1 MPGSPK
7 KRERRRKARAQK
19 QLMQSLGGDYTP
31 SQLRTE
37 QERKLANYAH
47 YGLIDEIFDEQG
59 RVIKDCLRNMHDDRR
74 EELAQLGRD
83 DIHFL
88 SVVPLGYTRLTT
100 PDGLH
105 GDMCRWISQPPAW
118 RLGLL
123 PRGTFKTTIFNRAK
137 NIQRVIRD
145 PLSTHIIVTSDGD
158 FLKIMSD
165 ALAGIITDNRLF
177 QFLYPDIKPQKD
189 KWSTKN
195 RTIERP
201 GREDIT
207 EPTWEFRTVKQPVA
221 GRHVDSMTIDDAVN
235 ETNTATP
242 KVHQHVIRFLQ
253 GLYPTLDTEDL
264 VITGTCYMDWD
275 GYGWIMDQPELLD
288 LFDPWV
294 ERLYTEKD
302 GKRVYLFPDEWN
314 DRKVVA
320 ALALMGLSLFSSQYM
335 NDPLPEEL
343 QRFHKQ
349 MFKYYKADKLPD
361 VGIYIIVDPASGKG
375 TSEPAIVVVGV
386 DGEGNVYVIDY
397 ETGFKSASA
406 CINGIFAMYKRHGA
420 QQICIEAM
428 GAGGK
433 ITYQNV
439 QDEMQKRGIAMPLVT
454 LPITQQDKDA
464 RIMQMLEP
472 PYTAGVVYHADWL
485 EESPLEEQLLRFPK
499 AMAKDII
506 DALAYGVH
514 RARRYGYSGVPDS
527 EPDSDTLKRL
537 RNADTSTLLT
547 AEDRLRMGLHGIEL
561 KGSGGKGKIA
571 VM

>member
-7 KRERRRKARAQK
+7 KRERRRKARAHK
-19 QLMQSLGGDYTP
+19 QLMQGLGGDYAP
-31 SQLRTE
+31 SQLVSE

-83 DIHFL
+83 DLHFL
-88 SVVPLGYTRLTT
+88 CVVPLGYTRLTT
-100 PDGLH
+100 PDALH
-105 GDMCRWISQPPAW
+105 GEMCRRAITPACW
-118 RLGLL
+118 RLWLL
-123 PRGTFKTTIFNRAK
+123 PRGTFKTSIFNRAK

-165 ALAGIITDNRLF
+165 ALAAIVTDNRLF
-177 QFLYPDIKPQKD
+177 QFLYPEIKPQEG

-235 ETNTATP
+235 EANTTTP
-242 KVHQHVIRFLQ
+242 KVHAHVIRFLQ

-264 VITGTCYMDWD
+264 MITGTPYIDWD
-275 GYGWIMDQPELLD
+275 GYGWIQDQPELLD
-288 LFDPWV
+288 LFDPWI
-294 ERLYTEKD
+294 ERLYTEEK
-302 GKRVYLFPDEWN
+302 GERTYLFPHEWD
-314 DRKVVA
+314 DRRVVA
-320 ALALMGLSLFSSQYM
+320 AKAIMGLSLFSSQYM
-335 NDPLPEEL
+335 SDPLPEEL

-406 CINGIFAMYKRHGA
+406 CNNGIFAMYKRHGA
-420 QQICIEAM
+420 QQVCIEAM

-499 AMAKDII
+499 GRAKDII
-506 DALAYGVH
+506 DALSYGVH
-514 RARRYGYSGVPDS
+514 RARRYGYSGVPVAP
-527 EPDSDTLKRL
+527 EESDIVQRLKSAKSVAELSQEEYFAIPRC
-537 RNADTSTLLT
+537 RVTVANGKDT
-547 AEDRLRMGLHGIEL
+547 GGIPV
-561 KGSGGKGKIA
+561 I
-571 VM
+571 